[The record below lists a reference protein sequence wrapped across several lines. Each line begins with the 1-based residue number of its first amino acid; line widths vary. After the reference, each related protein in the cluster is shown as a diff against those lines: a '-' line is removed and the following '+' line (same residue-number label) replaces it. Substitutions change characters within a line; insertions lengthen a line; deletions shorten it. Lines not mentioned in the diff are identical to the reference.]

1 MQRNFFI
8 LNVLFLMFDLYFRLI
23 LIYKEFKDIL

>member
-23 LIYKEFKDIL
+23 LIYKEFMDIL